1 MKLMCVN
8 NISMEQG
15 YIPPITIGKIY
26 ETDELPDV
34 IYDIW
39 VEDANYKVINDN
51 GFSSWELIENFIT
64 LEEWRDKQLN
74 KIIE

>member
-1 MKLMCVN
+1 MKLMCIN
-8 NISMEQG
+8 NMSMEQG

-26 ETDELPDV
+26 ETDELPDD

-39 VEDANYKVINDN
+39 IEDANYKIINDN

-64 LEEWRDKQLN
+64 LEEWREQQLN
-74 KIIE
+74 KII

>member
-1 MKLMCVN
+1 MCVN
-8 NISMEQG
+8 NISIEQD

-26 ETDELPDV
+26 ETDESKD

-39 VEDANYKVINDN
+39 IEDANYKVINDN

-74 KIIE
+74 KII